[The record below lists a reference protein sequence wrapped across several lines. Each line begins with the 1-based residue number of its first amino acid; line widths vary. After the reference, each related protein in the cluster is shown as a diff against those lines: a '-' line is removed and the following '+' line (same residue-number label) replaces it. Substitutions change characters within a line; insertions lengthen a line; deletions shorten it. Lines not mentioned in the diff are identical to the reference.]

1 MRPWFGMILIGFV
14 LALSVV
20 GLAQQAKP
28 LEEGQKV
35 EVREG
40 DTWSA
45 ATILKKEGRRYQ
57 IRYEGGTE
65 EEWVNADRLRPAQA
79 AGVAP
84 APAPAAGAKPAAKPA
99 PQIADWKP
107 GEKVEV
113 KWGGQY
119 RKSV

>member
-1 MRPWFGMILIGFV
+1 MRSWFAAILIGFV
-14 LALSVV
+14 LVFSGAAV
-20 GLAQQAKP
+20 AQKPKP

-45 ATILKKEGRRYQ
+45 ATIVKKEGRRYQ

-84 APAPAAGAKPAAKPA
+84 APAPVAGAKPAAKPA
-99 PQIADWKP
+99 PKIADWTT
-107 GEKVEV
+107 
-113 KWGGQY
+113 
-119 RKSV
+119 